1 MFITFSVRASRV
13 GTKATAIYKVG
24 DGCLPATHKTI
35 GPYQKIQ
42 MLTYGCLEGVW
53 GQGTLELI
61 KVGRFVI
68 QVRLKS
74 TGQESKCLGAQL
86 QLPGEGCR
94 VGAGAHSWRGT
105 HVYAGAGQAP
115 Q

>member
-1 MFITFSVRASRV
+1 MLTGYSQNHWAIPEN
-13 GTKATAIYKVG
+13 TKANVRLLG
-24 DGCLPATHKTI
+24 G
-35 GPYQKIQ
+35 
-42 MLTYGCLEGVW
+42 W

-68 QVRLKS
+68 QAGLKS

-94 VGAGAHSWRGT
+94 VGERGRIDGEVRT
-105 HVYAGAGQAP
+105 CTQEPAKLHNETS
-115 Q
+115 

>member
-1 MFITFSVRASRV
+1 MGHTRKYESKR
-13 GTKATAIYKVG
+13 TAAWG
-24 DGCLPATHKTI
+24 L
-35 GPYQKIQ
+35 
-42 MLTYGCLEGVW
+42 

-68 QVRLKS
+68 QAGLKS

-94 VGAGAHSWRGT
+94 VGAGAHRWRGT

>member
-1 MFITFSVRASRV
+1 MVAYRLL
-13 GTKATAIYKVG
+13 TKPLGHTRKYESKRTAAWG
-24 DGCLPATHKTI
+24 L
-35 GPYQKIQ
+35 
-42 MLTYGCLEGVW
+42 

-68 QVRLKS
+68 QAGLKS

-94 VGAGAHSWRGT
+94 VGERGRIDGEVRT
-105 HVYAGAGQAP
+105 CTQEPAKLHNETS
-115 Q
+115 